1 MTNWI
6 NLCLQNWKMASAR
19 SRDEHR
25 AFQDA
30 GPDIRLKFTGVVI
43 PQPMDHLGEIWT
55 KLMPLVYWH
64 SFSLKV
70 FATVLVSL
78 ESSPSYPIFQAFVS
92 LLYLEWSRKPLH
104 LLVQPLVS
112 VLPASLPA
120 WPQYT
125 VAVIRILTENP
136 AAAAATWKTKFPN
149 HFRLSW
155 VVVSWIQFI

>member
-1 MTNWI
+1 MT
-6 NLCLQNWKMASAR
+6 LQNWKMASAR

-25 AFQDA
+25 AFQDT
-30 GPDIRLKFTGVVI
+30 GPYIRLKFTGFVI

-78 ESSPSYPIFQAFVS
+78 ESSPSYPIFQAFVR
-92 LLYLEWSRKPLH
+92 LLIAMLYLEWSRKPLH

-125 VAVIRILTENP
+125 VAVIRILTGNR